1 MNSRNERLLHVLGS
15 IMIICGFLAYFYAG
29 QKAINLLG
37 ASIGFG
43 AIAWII
49 AYLQKINKVTAWYGF
64 AFTLLSSVIFGQR
77 CLANLMTLIGII
89 QNRLA
94 SNAYHKSIYV
104 VLLSIICV
112 SSICSMIVYYVNLE
126 EPKK

>member
-1 MNSRNERLLHVLGS
+1 MNTKNERLLHVLGS
-15 IMIICGFLAYFYAG
+15 IMIICGFIAYYYAG
-29 QKAINLLG
+29 SKANQLLI
-37 ASIGFG
+37 ASIGLG

-49 AYLQKINKVTAWYGF
+49 AYLQKIDKITTWTGF
-64 AFTLLSSVIFGQR
+64 AFSLICSVAFGQR
-77 CLANLMTLIGII
+77 CLANLMALIGIM
-89 QNRLA
+89 QNRLI

-126 EPKK
+126 EAKK